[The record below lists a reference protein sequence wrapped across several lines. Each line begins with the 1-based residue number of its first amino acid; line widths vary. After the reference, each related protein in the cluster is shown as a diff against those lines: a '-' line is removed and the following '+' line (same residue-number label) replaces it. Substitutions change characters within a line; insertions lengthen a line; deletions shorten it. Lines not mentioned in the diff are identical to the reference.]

1 MKSGWRGNSLTNIT
15 DPDIGWVKLSEGMG
29 VPAVSVET
37 TESLAFEIKRS
48 LDEKG
53 PHLIEMVF
61 T

>member
-1 MKSGWRGNSLTNIT
+1 MTNIT